1 MSKKTSQFKPWRWI
15 RSSQGSWRNCMNSV
29 SLSEGSWDRSG
40 NARSFRIPRQN
51 SKATFKE
58 MPSNGSCIT
67 YKILNSLIAPRDST
81 YLLARLKY
89 FTQQTYSCIISE
101 TLQNTFTET
110 QNRRPNNVQK
120 TSAQSYKIQI
130 KILLFP
136 RGFLL
141 NDSPAAR
148 RPKGPPARYGP
159 EAQSW
164 FSLVFC
170 PGVNPCT

>member
-1 MSKKTSQFKPWRWI
+1 MFCTLITIKKCFITNLYKHKHSI
-15 RSSQGSWRNCMNSV
+15 RSGHLVYWCRNTATKS
-29 SLSEGSWDRSG
+29 SDELTLKKSIYIIIISIIYIIIYIIKKIQQWIKEY
-40 NARSFRIPRQN
+40 
-51 SKATFKE
+51 SKVERDAFE
-58 MPSNGSCIT
+58 WYCIT

-101 TLQNTFTET
+101 TLQNIFTET

-136 RGFLL
+136 RGF
-141 NDSPAAR
+141 
-148 RPKGPPARYGP
+148 
-159 EAQSW
+159 
-164 FSLVFC
+164 C
-170 PGVNPCT
+170 